1 MLFGS
6 LVFGFTTGLSLIV
19 AIGSQNAFV
28 LRQGIRKEHVL
39 ITALVCSLSDAILI
53 TAGASGMGAL
63 VERAPLLL
71 VFARVGGFIFLLSY
85 AIFAFRRAVKPEALK
100 VSAIQG
106 RTAKISVIGTVL
118 ALTWL
123 NPHVYIDTVLLLG
136 SIATSQ
142 AEGAAY
148 FAVGA
153 IVASFVWFFALA
165 YAARFLAPFFAK
177 PKAWQVLDVLV
188 GLLMILFATTLI
200 LPLITD

>member
-53 TAGASGMGAL
+53 TAGASGMSAL

-100 VSAIQG
+100 VSSIQA
-106 RTAKISVIGTVL
+106 RTAKISVIETAF
-118 ALTWL
+118 ALTWPNL
-123 NPHVYIDTVLLLG
+123 KA
-136 SIATSQ
+136 SIATVS
-142 AEGAAY
+142 AA
-148 FAVGA
+148 
-153 IVASFVWFFALA
+153 
-165 YAARFLAPFFAK
+165 
-177 PKAWQVLDVLV
+177 
-188 GLLMILFATTLI
+188 
-200 LPLITD
+200 